1 MNTLQKFV
9 SANDLNHNKLMQ
21 GILFSILTHNQ
32 KGHPPPGLRE
42 QLFQTLCSLVRDNYQ
57 CICGTISQLICESY
71 DHLLFSVVEQIIWVV
86 D

>member
-1 MNTLQKFV
+1 MNILQKYV

-21 GILFSILTHNQ
+21 GILFLILTHNQ
-32 KGHPPPGLRE
+32 KGHPPPGLRD

-71 DHLLFSVVEQIIWVV
+71 DHLLFSVVEQIIWMV